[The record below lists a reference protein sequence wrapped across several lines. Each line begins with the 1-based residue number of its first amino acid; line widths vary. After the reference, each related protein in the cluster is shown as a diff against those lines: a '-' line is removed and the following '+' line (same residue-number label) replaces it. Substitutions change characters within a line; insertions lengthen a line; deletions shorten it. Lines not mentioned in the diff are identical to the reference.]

1 MNSSNNN
8 ENITSTKNVNEPS
21 TEVKIVK
28 TDEGSVDG
36 QNKCP
41 KCGATDISLNSKNGK
56 LRCNF
61 CRHEFEPEKI
71 SGMETDIKNLTGQV
85 MGSGAQNIIAD
96 TKDVLTFKC
105 SSCGAEVVI
114 DTSEASSA
122 RCHWCRNIL
131 SVNEQIPNGAIPD
144 VVLPFKMTKDEARG
158 SIEKFVGKRKFFAHP
173 KFTHEFTTNNIMGVY
188 FPYMI
193 VDVNSH
199 AKLVGQGEHL
209 VSSYTVKV
217 GNSQE
222 TRYNAD
228 LYDVE
233 REFDLAIKGLT
244 IESSSD
250 RLNNNDKTKTNNVI
264 NAIMPFDTENA
275 VKYNANYLRGYTS
288 EKRDVNVD
296 NLKEIVGVQAKDV
309 ARFAANDSLKNYDRG
324 VAWSNENFS
333 IKGEQWK
340 AAYLPV
346 WLYSYQEVKGD
357 KKLLHYVAVNA
368 RTGETMGSVPIHMPK
383 LIAISALVE
392 AIGVFLM
399 FFTADDFEGSW
410 IFLSLG
416 IIYFII
422 MYSRYRNSGARHT
435 YETDTD
441 REVTNLRQ
449 VDNYVK
455 RLNGLSE
462 STMEG
467 ANNTNVN
474 GATNQSKMLKSFTK
488 NIPIADSIINE
499 FTKNDNKDKK

>member
-1 MNSSNNN
+1 MESNNLENITPTNN
-8 ENITSTKNVNEPS
+8 ENVTSTEP
-21 TEVKIVK
+21 KIIK
-28 TDEGSVDG
+28 TDEGAVDG

-41 KCGATDISLNSKNGK
+41 KCGATDISLNANNGK

-114 DTSEASSA
+114 DTSEASTA
-122 RCHWCRNIL
+122 RCHWCRNVL
-131 SVNEQIPNGAIPD
+131 SVNQQIPNGAIPD
-144 VVLPFKMTKDEARG
+144 VVLPFKMTKDQAKG

-173 KFTHEFTTNNIMGVY
+173 TFTKEFTTNNVMGVY

-199 AKLVGQGEHL
+199 AKLIGQGEHL
-209 VSSYTVKV
+209 VHSYTVKV
-217 GNSQE
+217 GNGQE
-222 TRYNAD
+222 IRYDAD

-233 REFDLAIKGLT
+233 REFDLVIKGLT
-244 IESSSD
+244 VESSSD
-250 RLNNNDKTKTNNVI
+250 RLNNEDKSKTNNVI

-296 NLKEIVGVQAKDV
+296 SLKTVVDVQAKDV

-324 VAWSNENFS
+324 VAWSQEDFS
-333 IKGEQWK
+333 IKGQQWK

-392 AIGVFLM
+392 ALGVFLM
-399 FFTADDFEGSW
+399 FLTADDFEGSW
-410 IFLSLG
+410 IFLSIG

-422 MYSRYRNSGARHT
+422 MYSRYRNAGARHT
-435 YETDTD
+435 YETETE

-449 VDNYVK
+449 VDKYIK
-455 RLNGLSE
+455 RRNGLSN
-462 STMEG
+462 STMSG

-474 GATNQSKMLKSFTK
+474 GATAQNKLLKTFT
-488 NIPIADSIINE
+488 NSIPGASTIMNE